1 MNLQYPHLGRIR
13 LMLLTAAL
21 LLLSAPGA
29 HAFTIDNSSLN
40 SDGSSKYTD
49 RDVETQGF
57 ANRRTIRPFGSG
69 RLQFGVS
76 PSNEAGMNRFY
87 PIPGENSLTG
97 GR

>member
-1 MNLQYPHLGRIR
+1 MNLRYPHLGCIR
-13 LMLLTAAL
+13 LTLLTAAL
-21 LLLSAPGA
+21 VLSAPGA

-40 SDGSSKYTD
+40 SDGSPKYTD
-49 RDVETQGF
+49 RDAEAQGF
-57 ANRRTIRPFGSG
+57 ADRRTIRPFGPG

-87 PIPGENSLTG
+87 PIPGEDSLTG